1 MMTLSWSRCC
11 VNLWV
16 CPLCDDVIRIIF
28 STDVFTRF
36 VASTLHRDFI
46 SYLDR
51 TVTELHKRDVIHRR
65 ALSVSRHQR
74 APSLD
79 GSRALSPIAT
89 AGAIEMV
96 QLPTYCSHMNTV
108 VLCPRYLICQVDTS
122 DKAVASK
129 VCYPLFHVLP
139 ALLRTI

>member
-79 GSRALSPIAT
+79 GSRTLSPIAT

-96 QLPTYCSHMNTV
+96 QAPTYCSHMNTKLFYALV
-108 VLCPRYLICQVDTS
+108 TLYAQLIHLLCLLLQKHVTLYFTS
-122 DKAVASK
+122 
-129 VCYPLFHVLP
+129 
-139 ALLRTI
+139 